1 VLVWFF
7 YFGAMFAFFLTP
19 LVNTAMHHM
28 DLMDAFNVAFLMGG
42 CLYWWP
48 MVGLDPNLH
57 WKMGYGA
64 RIANLALGVPFE
76 AFLGVAIL
84 QQATPIASMYSL
96 QSTHAGGGLLW
107 SATELSTFAGV
118 IPVFLQWIRSD
129 ERAGARADAKADRA
143 FEAQAIA
150 ERAGDVDV
158 RTPTVPISVAAGE
171 TGSTTVD
178 RFRPLFQPGNSAW
191 EAMWKAKAGY
201 VPGRG
206 PATGGNG
213 GTPKS

>member
-1 VLVWFF
+1 
-7 YFGAMFAFFLTP
+7 
-19 LVNTAMHHM
+19 
-28 DLMDAFNVAFLMGG
+28 
-42 CLYWWP
+42 

-84 QQATPIASMYSL
+84 SQATPIASMYSL

-118 IPVFLQWIRSD
+118 VPIFLQWIRSD
-129 ERAGARADAKADRA
+129 ERAGARADARADRA

-158 RTPTVPISVAAGE
+158 RTPPVAIAVASSE

-206 PATGGNG
+206 PAAGGNG
-213 GTPKS
+213 RAPKS